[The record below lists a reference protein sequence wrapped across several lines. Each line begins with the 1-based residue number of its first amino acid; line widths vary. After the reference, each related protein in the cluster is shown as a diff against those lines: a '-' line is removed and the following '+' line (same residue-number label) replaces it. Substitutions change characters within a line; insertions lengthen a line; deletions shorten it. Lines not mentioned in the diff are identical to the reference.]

1 MYSRIHR
8 EEVAKCISHLENLGH
23 GFKPDKTE
31 PLRRVPEG
39 YELVVDVSTSDESE
53 GLTWGYY
60 YVSHATHSIFWVG
73 AKDLHPE
80 FAEHLSR
87 SESDMHQSMS
97 NADHAMRGK
106 LSPDHI
112 CTSS

>member
-39 YELVVDVSTSDESE
+39 YELVVDTYTSDESGGLHVGLLLCPPRHALDLLGRRE
-53 GLTWGYY
+53 G
-60 YVSHATHSIFWVG
+60 
-73 AKDLHPE
+73 
-80 FAEHLSR
+80 
-87 SESDMHQSMS
+87 
-97 NADHAMRGK
+97 
-106 LSPDHI
+106 
-112 CTSS
+112 SSS